1 MGSGRQWMPWIHIE
15 DEVGLIDFLL
25 QHEECRGPYNACAPN
40 PVRNAEFARTLARVL
55 HRPALL
61 PAPAC
66 VLRLALGEMS
76 DLLLGGQHLQP
87 QRTLD
92 AGYQFRFP
100 DLEAALTDLLGR
112 H

>member
-1 MGSGRQWMPWIHIE
+1 M
-15 DEVGLIDFLL
+15 
-25 QHEECRGPYNACAPN
+25 
-40 PVRNAEFARTLARVL
+40 L

-66 VLRLALGEMS
+66 VLRLAFGEMS

-87 QRTLD
+87 RRTLD

-100 DLEAALTDLLGR
+100 DLEAALADLLGR